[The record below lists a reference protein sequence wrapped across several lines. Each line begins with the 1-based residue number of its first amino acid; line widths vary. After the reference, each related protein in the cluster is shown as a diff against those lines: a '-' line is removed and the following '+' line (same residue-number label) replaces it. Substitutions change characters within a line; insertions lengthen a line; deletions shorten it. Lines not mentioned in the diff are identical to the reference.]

1 MEDAAFADFT
11 PISLK
16 LKPDSEG
23 YVNLPTKFH
32 NKYVLGLRPKSRPHL
47 PNEEQRD
54 LSWYVDTTV
63 DGSKDSGPGPAIH
76 SLSEPLA
83 PSSGAA
89 GAGRARRSTRNPA
102 PVHRLSGG
110 KPDSEDL
117 EGIFEDATRSVMIRW
132 IRDLSPDLKDM
143 KHFGRLIGAK
153 LFEFVTEV
161 QDAASLSGGN
171 CKGRGWAHSTSHG
184 TTAGSTSQPGRVDRR
199 SRRSARLKANRK

>member
-1 MEDAAFADFT
+1 V

-32 NKYVLGLRPKSRPHL
+32 NKYVLGLRPNPRTRL
-47 PNEEQRD
+47 PKEEQRD

-63 DGSKDSGPGPAIH
+63 DGGKESVPGPATY

-83 PSSGAA
+83 PSPGAA

-110 KPDSEDL
+110 KPDSEDRAR
-117 EGIFEDATRSVMIRW
+117 GRH
-132 IRDLSPDLKDM
+132 SPL
-143 KHFGRLIGAK
+143 HGVAHVAIS
-153 LFEFVTEV
+153 
-161 QDAASLSGGN
+161 AAI
-171 CKGRGWAHSTSHG
+171 
-184 TTAGSTSQPGRVDRR
+184 PGR
-199 SRRSARLKANRK
+199 